1 MPKTKQNKSISYILI
16 RVFIVA
22 LCAAMLALDYIPI
35 QYVQDGVRNVWIS
48 TIVQQCVGAIAI
60 ILLML
65 HLKIKLFGKIH
76 AWLYLLPCLIVALDN
91 FPLISYINGNM
102 RFTRTGAWDFVLF
115 ALYCLAIGLFE
126 ECVFRGVLFSVIASL
141 FSQDKKGFFKTFVV
155 SSAVFGLAHLFN
167 LLSGAGI
174 GATLLQV
181 CYTTL
186 TGGLF
191 AFAMIKTKNVLCAAF
206 VHGLYNFCGLLLSE
220 QGLGSGIVFD
230 VGTGVMMG
238 IISVIIGVFV
248 LYSVWKYTEAERSVL
263 YKHLGIEKHKAQE

>member
-65 HLKIKLFGKIH
+65 HLNIKLFGKIH

-102 RFTRTGAWDFVLF
+102 HFTRTGAWDFVLF

>member
-1 MPKTKQNKSISYILI
+1 MQKTKQNKSISYILI

-35 QYVQDGVRNVWIS
+35 QYVKDGVRNVWIS

-65 HLKIKLFGKIH
+65 HLNIKLFGKIH

-91 FPLISYINGNM
+91 FPLIAYVNGNM
-102 RFTRTGAWDFVLF
+102 HFTRTGAWDFVLF

>member
-1 MPKTKQNKSISYILI
+1 MQKTKQNKSISYILI

-65 HLKIKLFGKIH
+65 HLNIKLFGKIH

-91 FPLISYINGNM
+91 FPLISYVNGNM
-102 RFTRTGAWDFVLF
+102 HFTRTGAWDFVLF

>member
-1 MPKTKQNKSISYILI
+1 MQNKSISYILI

-35 QYVQDGVRNVWIS
+35 QYVKDGVRNVWIS

-65 HLKIKLFGKIH
+65 HLNIKLFGKIH

-91 FPLISYINGNM
+91 FPLISYVNGNM
-102 RFTRTGAWDFVLF
+102 HFTRTGAWDFVLF

>member
-1 MPKTKQNKSISYILI
+1 MQKTKQNKSISYILI
-16 RVFIVA
+16 CVFIAA

-91 FPLISYINGNM
+91 FPLISYVNGNM
-102 RFTRTGAWDFVLF
+102 HFTRTGAWDFVLF

-191 AFAMIKTKNVLCAAF
+191 AFAMIKTKYVLCAAF

>member
-1 MPKTKQNKSISYILI
+1 MQKTKQNKSIRYILI
-16 RVFIVA
+16 RVFIAA

-60 ILLML
+60 ILLMF

-102 RFTRTGAWDFVLF
+102 HFTRTGAWDFVLF

>member
-65 HLKIKLFGKIH
+65 HLNIKLFGKIH

-102 RFTRTGAWDFVLF
+102 HFTRTGAWDFVLF

-141 FSQDKKGFFKTFVV
+141 FSQDKKVFFKTFVV

>member
-102 RFTRTGAWDFVLF
+102 HFTRTGAWDFVLF

>member
-1 MPKTKQNKSISYILI
+1 MQKTKQNKSISNILI
-16 RVFIVA
+16 RVFIAA

-60 ILLML
+60 ILLMF

-102 RFTRTGAWDFVLF
+102 HFTRTGAWDFVLF

>member
-60 ILLML
+60 ILLMF

-102 RFTRTGAWDFVLF
+102 HFTRTGAWDFVLF

>member
-1 MPKTKQNKSISYILI
+1 MQKTKQNKSISYILI

-35 QYVQDGVRNVWIS
+35 QYVKDGVRNVWIS

-91 FPLISYINGNM
+91 FPLISYVNGNM
-102 RFTRTGAWDFVLF
+102 HFTRTGAWDFVLF

>member
-65 HLKIKLFGKIH
+65 HLNIKLFGKIH

-91 FPLISYINGNM
+91 FPLISYVNGNM
-102 RFTRTGAWDFVLF
+102 HFTRTGAWDFVLF

>member
-16 RVFIVA
+16 RVFIAA

-35 QYVQDGVRNVWIS
+35 QYVKDGVRNVWIS

-91 FPLISYINGNM
+91 FPLISYVNGNM
-102 RFTRTGAWDFVLF
+102 HFTRTGAWDFVLF

>member
-16 RVFIVA
+16 RVFIAA
-22 LCAAMLALDYIPI
+22 LCVAMLALDYIPI

-65 HLKIKLFGKIH
+65 HLNIKLFGKIH

-102 RFTRTGAWDFVLF
+102 RFTRTGTWDFVLF